1 MSTYHL
7 KIAKPAPLVR
17 LEQNRLCKLGVKVA
31 QTPKKSF
38 HSSKCLFRVS
48 HTNNFYVILL
58 SMTWKEMPIIIPII
72 IEECV
77 PSLNW
82 KIWMWF
88 ERLKPTVSTHA
99 PLPIPLSLSSLN
111 CGIYERDCS
120 AAFSDSIQPWS
131 KTLRCRDG
139 SRDWQKSI
147 SAKVKTLK
155 QLKAGQRPL
164 TI

>member
-48 HTNNFYVILL
+48 HTNNFYVILTCWWL
-58 SMTWKEMPIIIPII
+58 GRN
-72 IEECV
+72 C
-77 PSLNW
+77 
-82 KIWMWF
+82 
-88 ERLKPTVSTHA
+88 
-99 PLPIPLSLSSLN
+99 PLSSHYHRRMRPKFKLKDLDVIWTSETNCFHTRSPPHPLLLSSLN